1 MPAET
6 EQPNG
11 RLACMDE
18 RLTERHDKRL
28 CSRHS
33 RMRMQVI
40 KWVHSIFRLEPCL
53 LTYTEVQRTWRKRG
67 RQTKK
72 KRSLTQIAV
81 IVSVPQ
87 AKRGEGVKN
96 LRWGRG
102 PQVPSLKPGGVEG
115 EEKSGRGRGEEE
127 EEEGRQHLGLD
138 L

>member
-1 MPAET
+1 MSPDVHRGAEDVEEEGKT
-6 EQPNG
+6 
-11 RLACMDE
+11 D
-18 RLTERHDKRL
+18 
-28 CSRHS
+28 
-33 RMRMQVI
+33 
-40 KWVHSIFRLEPCL
+40 
-53 LTYTEVQRTWRKRG
+53 
-67 RQTKK
+67 KK

-102 PQVPSLKPGGVEG
+102 PQVPSLKPGGGVEG

-127 EEEGRQHLGLD
+127 EEEEGRQHLGLD